1 MRYNLLKWILF
12 ISLSFIWGSSFILMK
27 VSKQGLT
34 GSQIASLRIFAAGV
48 VLIPFALAHH
58 SKVPRKKLWL
68 VFIAGLTGN
77 LLPAYLYAT
86 AISHNLDSSL
96 AGILNSLTP
105 IFVVIIGVLF
115 FKDYVQRRKI
125 IGVLAGFA
133 GLCLLFLHDTSHIEN
148 IKFGSLILLATI
160 IYGININ
167 VVSHT
172 LPGIK
177 PLHIATVSVAMMT
190 LPAGLL
196 LWYHDFFRLSF
207 SDPVIRRSVFMS
219 CLLGIGGSAIATML
233 FYLLVKKAG
242 GLFASLVAYGI
253 PFIALLWGVIY
264 GENITVYQV
273 AGLGIILVGVYLANK

>member
-1 MRYNLLKWILF
+1 M
-12 ISLSFIWGSSFILMK
+12 
-27 VSKQGLT
+27 
-34 GSQIASLRIFAAGV
+34 
-48 VLIPFALAHH
+48 
-58 SKVPRKKLWL
+58 
-68 VFIAGLTGN
+68 
-77 LLPAYLYAT
+77 
-86 AISHNLDSSL
+86 
-96 AGILNSLTP
+96 
-105 IFVVIIGVLF
+105 
-115 FKDYVQRRKI
+115 
-125 IGVLAGFA
+125 
-133 GLCLLFLHDTSHIEN
+133 
-148 IKFGSLILLATI
+148 
-160 IYGININ
+160 
-167 VVSHT
+167 
-172 LPGIK
+172 PGIK